1 MSKEPFTPFD
11 YIPKPCKEDWHQ
23 MTGNEKRR
31 HCEKC
36 DTHVVDL
43 TGMSEDEIFELREK
57 NGGELCGV
65 FRLSS
70 SLAKP
75 LAIGTGIASL
85 ALAACET
92 KREVVVPGVI
102 CPPPAKNEPV
112 KKKHVAPPSK
122 KLPVPILRGEICA
135 PPPQP
140 RSGPV

>member
-1 MSKEPFTPFD
+1 MSKKTFTPFD
-11 YIPKPCKEDWHQ
+11 YIPKPCKEYWYQ

-31 HCEKC
+31 HCKKC

-43 TGMSEDEIFELREK
+43 TEMSEVEIRELRER
-57 NGGELCGV
+57 NGGKLCGA

-85 ALAACET
+85 ALASCET
-92 KREVVVPGVI
+92 RREVILPGIV
-102 CPPPAKNEPV
+102 CPPPAENEPAI
-112 KKKHVAPPSK
+112 KNDVAPPSQK
-122 KLPVPILRGEICA
+122 PSVPMLRGEICA